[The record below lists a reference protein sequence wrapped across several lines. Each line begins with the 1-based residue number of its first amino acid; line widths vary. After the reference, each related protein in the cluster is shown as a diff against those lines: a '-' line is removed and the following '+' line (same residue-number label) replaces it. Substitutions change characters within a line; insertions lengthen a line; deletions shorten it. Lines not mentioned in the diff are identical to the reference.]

1 MTPHLIAI
9 ITASAASYVAGF
21 LWYIVLGRRWQE
33 AVQLYSAT
41 APYRPRAVEMAAALI
56 GQFVLAT
63 ALSIL
68 FARLE
73 IATSVAGLLAA
84 AAVWLGFVL
93 PTLATNL
100 VFQRRSLGL
109 LWMDGGH
116 WLLILAIQGAVLGAL
131 G

>member
-1 MTPHLIAI
+1 M
-9 ITASAASYVAGF
+9 
-21 LWYIVLGRRWQE
+21 
-33 AVQLYSAT
+33 QLYSAT

-56 GQFVLAT
+56 GQFVLAK